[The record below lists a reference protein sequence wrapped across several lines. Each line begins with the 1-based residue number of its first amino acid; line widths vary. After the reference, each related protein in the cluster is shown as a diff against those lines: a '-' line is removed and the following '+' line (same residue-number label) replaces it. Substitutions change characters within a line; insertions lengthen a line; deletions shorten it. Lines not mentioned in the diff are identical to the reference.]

1 MLKKTDVP
9 SSNNSRNV
17 IMIIQGAKK
26 RRFMAHSAVKAV
38 NTELGIKPDLA
49 TVK

>member
-1 MLKKTDVP
+1 MLKKTILP
-9 SSNNSRNV
+9 TSNNSRDI

-26 RRFMAHSAVKAV
+26 RRMMAHGAVKAV
-38 NTELGIKPDLA
+38 NTELGLKPDLA

>member
-1 MLKKTDVP
+1 MLKKAILPT
-9 SSNNSRNV
+9 SNNSRDI

-26 RRFMAHSAVKAV
+26 RRMMAHSTVKAV
-38 NTELGIKPDLA
+38 NTELGLKPDLA

>member
-1 MLKKTDVP
+1 MLRNATMP
-9 SSNNSRNV
+9 SSNNSKDI

-26 RRFMAHSAVKAV
+26 RRIMAHSAVKAV
-38 NTELGIKPDLA
+38 NTELGIRPNLA

>member
-1 MLKKTDVP
+1 MLKKATLP
-9 SSNNSRNV
+9 SSNNSKDI

-26 RRFMAHSAVKAV
+26 RRIMAHSAVKAI
-38 NTELGIKPDLA
+38 NTEFGLKPDLV

>member
-1 MLKKTDVP
+1 MLKKAILPT
-9 SSNNSRNV
+9 SNNAKDV

-26 RRFMAHSAVKAV
+26 RRMMAHSAVKAV
-38 NTELGIKPDLA
+38 NAELGIKPSLA

>member
-1 MLKKTDVP
+1 MLKKAILPT
-9 SSNNSRNV
+9 SNNSRDI

-26 RRFMAHSAVKAV
+26 RRMMAHSAVKAV
-38 NTELGIKPDLA
+38 NTELGLKPDLA

>member
-1 MLKKTDVP
+1 MLKKAILPT
-9 SSNNSRNV
+9 SNNSKDV

-26 RRFMAHSAVKAV
+26 RRMMAHSAVKAV
-38 NTELGIKPDLA
+38 NTELGIRPDLA